1 MDASM
6 IKKDR
11 MKYAKN
17 KFSSNFALLS
27 ILFNI
32 FYFVCIY
39 KSDVGN
45 FYYSILIGASIIYN
59 LLFMLFTFLCS
70 EGVKKYSLGYS
81 VTLVVIGVLQIA
93 RIFYLPAK
101 AHSAVLEIGD
111 VQKVIMDNAQY
122 AKVIVYLLIS
132 AAFAII
138 GGVVGIIRNRMLT
151 AYTNSS
157 ATK

>member
-11 MKYAKN
+11 MKYSKN

-32 FYFVCIY
+32 FYFVSIY
-39 KSDVGN
+39 KSDIGN
-45 FYYSILIGASIIYN
+45 FYYSIIIGESVIYN

-81 VTLVVIGVLQIA
+81 VTLVVIGILQTA
-93 RIFYLPAK
+93 RIFYLPAR
-101 AHSAVLEIGD
+101 AHGTVLEIGG
-111 VQKVIMDNAQY
+111 VERAVMDNAQY
-122 AKVIVYLLIS
+122 TRVIVFLLIS
-132 AAFAII
+132 SAFAVI
-138 GGVVGIIRNRMLT
+138 GGVVGIIRNRVLT

-157 ATK
+157 AT